1 MMSFS
6 VGVYDLFAYTIPGFF
21 YLFVGNEV
29 LKSFGFSHLN
39 YQDISN
45 PTTVAVLAFAA
56 FVLGH
61 VMDFVAD
68 KWKSFLEKEKVSTL
82 AIDTLRRNFPD
93 LNIKF
98 QPNERS
104 ILFAVIRRNHDD
116 ITATIDRNK
125 AISILFQNVSLGFL
139 LYAIFL
145 VVQILI
151 NGYSLNNLVISIAAL
166 TMSFATRQQGRMFN
180 LWFNSLIFEV
190 ALTYGT
196 STKEILKNIQSQK
209 KAQNKSTGTV

>member
-21 YLFVGNEV
+21 YLFIGNEI

-45 PTTVAVLAFAA
+45 PTTVVLLIFAA
-56 FVLGH
+56 FVFGH

-68 KWKSFLEKEKVSTL
+68 KWKSFLEKEKVATL
-82 AIDTLRRNFPD
+82 AIDALKRNFPD
-93 LNIKF
+93 LNVKF

-104 ILFAVIRRNHDD
+104 ILFAIIRRNHDD
-116 ITATIDRNK
+116 IAATIDRNK
-125 AISILFQNVSLGFL
+125 AISILFQNVSLGFF
-139 LYAIFL
+139 LYAVFL
-145 VVQILI
+145 VVQMLLS
-151 NGYSLNNLVISIAAL
+151 GYALNNLVFSI
-166 TMSFATRQQGRMFN
+166 MSIIMSVATRHQGRMFN

-196 STKEILKNIQSQK
+196 NTKEILKNIQSQK
-209 KAQNKSTGTV
+209 KAQNKSAGTI

>member
-1 MMSFS
+1 MSFS

-21 YLFVGNEV
+21 YLFVGNEI
-29 LKSFGFSHLN
+29 LKSFGFSPLN
-39 YQDISN
+39 YQAISN
-45 PTTVAVLAFAA
+45 PTTIALLIFAA

-82 AIDTLRRNFPD
+82 AVDTLKRNFPD

-139 LYAIFL
+139 LYTIFL
-145 VVQILI
+145 VVQLLI
-151 NGYSLNNLVISIAAL
+151 NGYTLNNLVISIAAII
-166 TMSFATRQQGRMFN
+166 MSIATRQQGRMFN

-196 STKEILKNIQSQK
+196 STKEILKNTQSQK
-209 KAQNKSTGTV
+209 KAQNKSTGAV